1 MTMQISLS
9 TTSAPEQWGKNALL
23 SANELGMTI
32 HVKDFDDHSAIQ
44 RAARKIKSQGIEQVA
59 LNGENWG
66 LEQCWAFEQG
76 FYSVKN
82 PGNVQYP
89 VLSKQAEFEQR
100 RQCTA
105 FLRDV
110 INAPSDEL
118 TPQLLAEK
126 AAHFLTEQ
134 AKSVGLENAINYK
147 IISGEALREQG
158 YVGIW
163 TVGKGSANPPAML
176 QLDFNPSNDPNAP
189 VLAYWRLQFKTK

>member
-76 FYSVKN
+76 F
-82 PGNVQYP
+82 
-89 VLSKQAEFEQR
+89 
-100 RQCTA
+100 
-105 FLRDV
+105 
-110 INAPSDEL
+110 
-118 TPQLLAEK
+118 
-126 AAHFLTEQ
+126 
-134 AKSVGLENAINYK
+134 
-147 IISGEALREQG
+147 
-158 YVGIW
+158 
-163 TVGKGSANPPAML
+163 TV
-176 QLDFNPSNDPNAP
+176 
-189 VLAYWRLQFKTK
+189 